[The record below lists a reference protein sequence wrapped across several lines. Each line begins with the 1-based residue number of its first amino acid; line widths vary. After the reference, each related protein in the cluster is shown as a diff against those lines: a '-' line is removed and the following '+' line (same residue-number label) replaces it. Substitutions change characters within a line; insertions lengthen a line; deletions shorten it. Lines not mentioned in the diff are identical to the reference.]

1 MDVTKKDLELINQLS
16 LTELKAEEVYA
27 FRVVCCDN
35 LVDRDYE
42 KFSDDALDKMAE
54 LYAGKPIIS
63 DHMPMAKNQA
73 ARIFRAQVE
82 AEGDVRRVIGYAYI
96 PRLDSTKDFIE
107 SIDTGLKKEVSVGC
121 SCNRRIC
128 SVCGDESGCCG
139 HRPGKVYDGKKC
151 YRILDGITD
160 VYELSFVA
168 VPAQPGAGVVKSFGG
183 DNADEVRAQGDC
195 GELEAQLVN
204 VEIENLEREIDN
216 YGN

>member
-63 DHMPMAKNQA
+63 DHLPMAKNQA

-121 SCNRRIC
+121 CCNRKIC

-139 HRPGKVYDGKKC
+139 HRPGKVYRGKSP
-151 YRILDGITD
+151 RH
-160 VYELSFVA
+160 
-168 VPAQPGAGVVKSFGG
+168 Q
-183 DNADEVRAQGDC
+183 
-195 GELEAQLVN
+195 
-204 VEIENLEREIDN
+204 
-216 YGN
+216 